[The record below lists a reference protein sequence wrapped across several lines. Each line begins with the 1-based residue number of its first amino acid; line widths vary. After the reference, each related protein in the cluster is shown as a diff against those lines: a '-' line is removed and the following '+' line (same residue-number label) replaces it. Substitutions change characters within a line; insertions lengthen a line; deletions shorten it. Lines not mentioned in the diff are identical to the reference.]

1 LISFTQKLNKNSKMN
16 KISSSINAPS
26 QSPVYR
32 PLYYRIVNQNDQEQ
46 LNALIKNNPDII
58 IYDTIAG
65 QLAELIKLNHP
76 QQRLTQEESAEL
88 VSKHVNGD
96 TDQYGVWVY
105 FPWSKK
111 LVHTLDE
118 EEFAQ
123 VRTSRN
129 VYKITPEEISILKN
143 KKIGIIGLSVGQ
155 SIALTLAM
163 ERTCGELRLA
173 DFDEIELSNMNR
185 IKVNIQD
192 LGLNKSIVA
201 ARQIAELDPYIN
213 VICFTE
219 GITLGTI
226 DEFFTG
232 NGKLD
237 ILVEECDGIDI
248 KILARIKAKE
258 LGIPVV
264 MDTNDKGMLDV
275 ERFDLEPGR
284 PIFHGKVAELEAL
297 NADELTAK
305 LNALTIPEKIG
316 YLGKII
322 GFENLS
328 AAMMK
333 SVGEMNKTIVGWPQL
348 ASAVT
353 LGGAMITDV
362 SRKIL
367 LDQFKASG
375 RYFVDFDD
383 LFKDEFNT
391 INNISGDNDTY

>member
-1 LISFTQKLNKNSKMN
+1 MN
-16 KISSSINAPS
+16 KISSSVNAPT

-32 PLYYRIVNQNDQEQ
+32 PLYYRIINQNDQEQ
-46 LNALIKNNPDII
+46 LNALISSNPDII

-76 QQRLTQEESAEL
+76 QERLTKEESAAL
-88 VSKHVNGD
+88 VAEHVNGD
-96 TDQYGVWVY
+96 TDKYGVWVY

-118 EEFAQ
+118 AEFAQ

-129 VYKITPEEISILKN
+129 VYKVTPEEIETLKN

-219 GITLGTI
+219 GITLNTI
-226 DEFFTG
+226 DDFFTG

-275 ERFDLEPGR
+275 ERFDLEPER
-284 PIFHGKVAELEAL
+284 PIFHGKVAELETL
-297 NADELTAK
+297 NADQLTEK
-305 LNALTIPEKIG
+305 LNTLTIPEKIG

-328 AAMMK
+328 EAMK
-333 SVGEMNKTIVGWPQL
+333 RSVGEMNKTIVGWPQL

-367 LDQFKASG
+367 LNQFTASG

-383 LFKDEFNT
+383 LFTDEFNT
-391 INNISGDNDTY
+391 IKKLTGENDTY

>member
-1 LISFTQKLNKNSKMN
+1 MN
-16 KISSSINAPS
+16 KISSSVNAPS

-32 PLYYRIVNQNDQEQ
+32 PLYYRITNQNDQEQ
-46 LNALIKNNPDII
+46 LNALIINNPDIL
-58 IYDTIAG
+58 IYDTIAS

-76 QQRLTQEESAEL
+76 EQRLTKEESAEL
-88 VSKHVNGD
+88 VAKHINGD

-105 FPWSKK
+105 FPWSNK

-118 EEFAQ
+118 DEFAQ

-129 VYKITPEEISILKN
+129 VYKITPEEIASLKN

-213 VICFTE
+213 VICFTA
-219 GITLGTI
+219 GITLDTI

-232 NGKLD
+232 AGKLD

-275 ERFDLEPGR
+275 ERFDLEPER

-297 NADELTAK
+297 NADELTDK
-305 LNALTIPEKIG
+305 LNTLTIPEKIG

-328 AAMMK
+328 EAMK
-333 SVGEMNKTIVGWPQL
+333 RSVGEMNKTIVGWPQL

-367 LDQFKASG
+367 LGQFTASG

-383 LFKDEFNT
+383 LFKDEYNT
-391 INNISGDNDTY
+391 INNIKGDNDTY

>member
-1 LISFTQKLNKNSKMN
+1 MDKINSSVNAPDHSMIYRPVYFRLINPEEGEKLKTLISS
-16 KISSSINAPS
+16 
-26 QSPVYR
+26 
-32 PLYYRIVNQNDQEQ
+32 
-46 LNALIKNNPDII
+46 NPTLL
-58 IYDTIAG
+58 IYDTILS
-65 QLAELIKLNHP
+65 QLAELIKLNNP
-76 QQRLTQEESAEL
+76 QQKLTPEESAAL
-88 VSKHVNGD
+88 IAAHLKTD
-96 TDQYGVWVY
+96 ADQYGVWVY
-105 FPWSKK
+105 YPWANK

-118 EEFAQ
+118 QEFAQ

-129 VYKITPEEISILKN
+129 VYKITPEEINILKQ

-185 IKVNIQD
+185 IKVNVQD
-192 LGLNKSIVA
+192 LGLNKAIVA
-201 ARQIAELDPYIN
+201 ARQIAELDPFIN

-248 KILARIKAKE
+248 KILARIKAKA

-275 ERFDLEPGR
+275 ERFDLEPER

-297 NADELTAK
+297 SADQLTET
-305 LNALTIPEKIG
+305 LNKLTIPEKIG

-328 AAMMK
+328 PAMMR

-353 LGGAMITDV
+353 LGGAMITDI
-362 SRKIL
+362 SRRIL
-367 LDQFKASG
+367 LKQFSDSG
-375 RYFVDFDD
+375 RYFVDFDE
-383 LFKDEFNT
+383 LFNDEFNT
-391 INNISGDNDTY
+391 ITNINGDNDTH

>member
-1 LISFTQKLNKNSKMN
+1 MN
-16 KISSSINAPS
+16 KISSSVNAPS

-32 PLYYRIVNQNDQEQ
+32 PLYYRLTNQNDQEQ
-46 LNALIKNNPDII
+46 LNALIINNPDII
-58 IYDTIAG
+58 IYDTIAS

-76 QQRLTQEESAEL
+76 EQRLTKEESAEL
-88 VSKHVNGD
+88 VAKHINGD

-105 FPWSKK
+105 FPWSNK

-118 EEFAQ
+118 DEFAQ

-129 VYKITPEEISILKN
+129 VYKITPEEIASLKN

-213 VICFTE
+213 VICFTA
-219 GITLGTI
+219 GITLDTI

-232 NGKLD
+232 AGKLD

-275 ERFDLEPGR
+275 ERFDLEPER

-297 NADELTAK
+297 NADELTDK
-305 LNALTIPEKIG
+305 LNTLTIPEKIG

-328 AAMMK
+328 EAMK
-333 SVGEMNKTIVGWPQL
+333 RSVGEMNKTIVGWPQL

-367 LDQFKASG
+367 LGQFTASG

-391 INNISGDNDTY
+391 INNIKGDNDTY

>member
-1 LISFTQKLNKNSKMN
+1 MN
-16 KISSSINAPS
+16 KINSTVNAPDQS
-26 QSPVYR
+26 QIYR
-32 PLYYRIVNQNDQEQ
+32 PLYFRITIQQEEQ
-46 LNALIKNNPDII
+46 ELNALIKNNPNIA

-65 QLAELIKLNHP
+65 QLSELIKLNNP
-76 QQRLTQEESAEL
+76 QKRLTSEESAAL
-88 VSKHVNGD
+88 VALHVNGD
-96 TDQYGVWVY
+96 TDKYGVWIY
-105 FPWSKK
+105 FPWSNK

-118 EEFAQ
+118 NEFAQ

-129 VYKITPEEISILKN
+129 VYKITPEEINILKN

-185 IKVNIQD
+185 LKVNIQD

-201 ARQIAELDPYIN
+201 ARQIAELDPFIN
-213 VICFTE
+213 VICFTD
-219 GITLGTI
+219 GINLHTI
-226 DEFFTG
+226 DDFFTG
-232 NGKLD
+232 GGKLD

-248 KILARIKAKE
+248 KILSRIKAKE

-275 ERFDLEPGR
+275 ERFDLEPKR
-284 PIFHGKVAELEAL
+284 PIFHGKVTELEAL
-297 NADELTAK
+297 SPNELTEK
-305 LNALTIPEKIG
+305 LNTLTIPEKIQ

-322 GFENLS
+322 GLENLS
-328 AAMMK
+328 EAMKM
-333 SVGEMNKTIVGWPQL
+333 SVNEMNKSIIGWPQL

-367 LDQFKASG
+367 LDQFTQSG
-375 RYFVDFDD
+375 RFFVDFDD

-391 INNISGDNDTY
+391 IKNINGDNDTH